1 MSQPIYPITMPKW
14 GIEMQQGTIAQW
26 HVVPGQQLHKGDAL
40 LDVETEKIVNSVEA
54 PVDGVLRRILA
65 DQGAVENV
73 GALIAVF
80 AEASVTDEEVDAF
93 VRDFKPPNTSFEPD
107 AGAPPS
113 SPPPAP
119 LSRPSPSPSPS
130 PSAPLS
136 PAHAPPP
143 TPPPQEE
150 GRISPIARRIAQRL
164 GVDIAK
170 VQGTGRNGRVSKED
184 VEAYAA
190 RADAAPAAPAG
201 AAAPQPAD
209 LAQPARKKMSAM
221 RATIA
226 KRLLAST
233 REIPHYRLAVD
244 VDFTALIERRAVLNT
259 PAAQVSV
266 NDLLVRAAA
275 LALIAQPA
283 LNALL
288 VDDEIHSGTHADI
301 SVAMA
306 TDNGLITPVVRS
318 AEQKTPAEIGA
329 EIRGFARRAKS
340 NQLTREDIAG
350 GSFTVSNLGMYA
362 VDRFDA
368 IINPPQVGILAV
380 GAAADRVI
388 AREGQPVIAKMAALT
403 LSADHRVVDGAVAA
417 QFLGALKSLIEG
429 PSAL

>member
-1 MSQPIYPITMPKW
+1 MSQPIFPITMPKW

-40 LDVETEKIVNSVEA
+40 VDVETEKIVNSVEA
-54 PVDGVLRRILA
+54 PVGGVLRKILA

-80 AEASVTDEEVDAF
+80 AEASVTDEEIDAF
-93 VRDFKPPNTSFEPD
+93 VRDFKPPDTSFEPP
-107 AGAPPS
+107 ATGTSA
-113 SPPPAP
+113 SPPPASQP
-119 LSRPSPSPSPS
+119 QPSPP
-130 PSAPLS
+130 
-136 PAHAPPP
+136 
-143 TPPPQEE
+143 EE
-150 GRISPIARRIAQRL
+150 GRISPIARRIAERL

-170 VQGTGRNGRVSKED
+170 VTGTGRNGRVSKED
-184 VEAYAA
+184 VEAFAA
-190 RADAAPAAPAG
+190 QRGTASDAPAA
-201 AAAPQPAD
+201 APSA
-209 LAQPARKKMSAM
+209 AQPSRQKMSAM

-233 REIPHYRLAVD
+233 REIPHYRLAVE
-244 VDFTALIERRAVLNT
+244 VDFTALIERRAALNT

-266 NDLLVRAAA
+266 NDLLIRASA
-275 LALIAQPA
+275 LSLIAHPA
-283 LNALL
+283 LNAQL
-288 VDDEIHSGTHADI
+288 VDDEILSGPHADI

-318 AEQKTPAEIGA
+318 AEEKTPAVIGA
-329 EIRGFARRAKS
+329 EIRGFARRAQS

-350 GSFTVSNLGMYA
+350 GTFTISNLGMYA
-362 VDRFDA
+362 IDRFDA

-388 AREGQPVIAKMAALT
+388 ARDGRPMIVKMATLT

-417 QFLGALKSLIEG
+417 QFLAALKALIQA
-429 PSAL
+429 PAPL